1 MKKLALGIAAALILL
16 GVSYAAQKD
25 SSYSGEITDR
35 ACAKANSH
43 EDMMKKHS
51 VSTTQE
57 CIPACVKAGGKYV
70 LFDTAS
76 MTIYLLDDQQ
86 KPAQFAGKKVKDHGN
101 LRQSHRNHSRHRHQ
115 GEHVGFLPLQSRRH
129 QPAWFRFR

>member
-1 MKKLALGIAAALILL
+1 MKKLALGLVAALILL
-16 GVSYAAQKD
+16 GVGYAAQKD
-25 SSYSGEITDR
+25 SSFSGEITDR

-43 EDMMKKHS
+43 DDMMKKHS

-76 MTIYLLDDQQ
+76 MTIYMLDDQQ
-86 KPAQFAGKKVKDHGN
+86 KPAQFAGKKVKVTGTYDKAT
-101 LRQSHRNHSRHRHQ
+101 
-115 GEHVGFLPLQSRRH
+115 ETIHVTDIKAST
-129 QPAWFRFR
+129 